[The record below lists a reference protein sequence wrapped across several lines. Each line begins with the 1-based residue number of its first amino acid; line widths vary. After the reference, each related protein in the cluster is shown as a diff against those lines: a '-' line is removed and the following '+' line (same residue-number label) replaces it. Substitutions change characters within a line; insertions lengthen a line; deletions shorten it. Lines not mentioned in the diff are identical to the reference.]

1 MPVKIIISYDDTEND
16 RDAIALARLLA
27 YPGAELSLA
36 YVRHQREPD
45 PAREQQESRHVEE
58 LLAHGAQLL
67 GNPDTPRHIVF
78 HASTGEG
85 LLELAEREQADVIV
99 FGSDYRTAPGT
110 VAPQASAQ
118 RLLHGGTVA
127 VAIAPAGLRSLAKT
141 SIGRI
146 RVLAEPGDDAPAITA
161 QTLAKA
167 LGASITEHNGGPVDL
182 LVIGSRTGAPKG
194 RVELSAATEYV
205 IETAHSPV
213 LVVPSGAPVRFEAQ
227 SPPAAQSSPAA

>member
-27 YPGAELSLA
+27 HPSAELSLA
-36 YVRHQREPD
+36 YVRHMKEPD
-45 PAREQQESRHVEE
+45 PEREEQERRRAEE
-58 LLAHGAQLL
+58 LLEQGARLL

-85 LLELAEREQADVIV
+85 LLELAEREHADVIV

-110 VAPQASAQ
+110 VAPQSSAQ
-118 RLLHGGTVA
+118 RLLHGGSVA
-127 VAIAPAGLRSLAKT
+127 VAIAPAGLRSQAKT

-146 RVLAEPGDDAPAITA
+146 RVIAEAGDDAPAVTA

-167 LGASITEHNGGPVDL
+167 LGASITERNGGPVDL
-182 LVIGSRTGAPKG
+182 IVIGSRAGAPKG
-194 RVELSAATEYV
+194 RVELSAAAEYI
-205 IETAHSPV
+205 IETAHAAV
-213 LVVPSGAPVRFEAQ
+213 LAVPSGAPVRFEAQ
-227 SPPAAQSSPAA
+227 SPPAA